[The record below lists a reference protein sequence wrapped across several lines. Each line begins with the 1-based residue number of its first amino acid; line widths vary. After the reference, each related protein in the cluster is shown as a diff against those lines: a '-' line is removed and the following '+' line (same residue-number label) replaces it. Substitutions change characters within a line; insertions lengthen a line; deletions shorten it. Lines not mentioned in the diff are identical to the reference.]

1 MFLAN
6 FASLFGGGSIIKK
19 SFGVANMADERQIL
33 VASLREH
40 FEGIVEATDLFLQ
53 NLSADNASREEL
65 EAARGANSVLK
76 SECAD
81 WRKRALET
89 NGALKELK
97 RQFTELEQRSDK
109 MRLLCVATIGS
120 LKEHAPELYAKYNA
134 ELVALLGTEPAAEPV
149 AEAAAATA
157 AEPASEAAAA
167 EPTAEPA
174 TEAAAEPIAEPV
186 AEAAAVEPTA
196 EPAAEATVEPTAE
209 SVAEAAAVEPTAEP
223 VVETAAPPKKSSK
236 HADPKAALRELVKV
250 SMSAG
255 RGLKGLKGASGSR
268 RLKKAANKEAAVE
281 TPASHESASKPEENS
296 DKPDPAAAEQSVV
309 SSTVEPAAGTVTE
322 ATAEPAAEAATE
334 TTAEPA
340 AEAATEATAEPATE
354 AATETT
360 AEPAAEV
367 ATEATAESATEA
379 VTEATVEP
387 AAETSAE
394 ATVEP
399 ATEAVTEATAE
410 PVDEAAAT
418 EPVTEPEEE
427 PIVNNSKLKLPM
439 FTDGRLKDRLE
450 VALDAALADR
460 LDKISDI
467 VEQTED
473 TEKLSPLELL
483 PQFSEDIHF
492 VVSDDLRI
500 IDEVKAGF
508 ELSENGEY
516 DLALAKFARLLKQD
530 SYILQPNLAILHN
543 YINMARWEDAYKAG
557 LPLLYDTFG
566 TDYWES
572 YVKDMAQAVINKMSV
587 DKSEIDTK
595 KLLFVLALLCAK
607 YPVTARKFL
616 CLADAIAEKCPDE
629 AALHYYLLKVGVTS
643 ASINN
648 TVEALQEIT
657 TCPEL
662 FDELFEQAK
671 DPINKKYKP
680 VLDMIEALYLSSKD
694 EAKDVED
701 KIESLVPLGPVQ
713 ISPADIERY
722 HSKVTA
728 DKVVGFMLNELF
740 PKAGFEPAAWPERFN
755 SIVEEAKLIP
765 FNFKPAELFQR
776 FNSRIFRLSNVEL
789 RYYDGQEQFFIKAF
803 NFEKGKIFILH
814 AKMAELT
821 PAEQQF
827 IILRKCFQLY
837 HKHTQLWYSRLSLD
851 DTMMCKLLETVVK
864 MCIES
869 GIEAAEP
876 WLKVVGNYDADTPN
890 LYRKI
895 SETITRLYRMT
906 DYKPFLILKEFLF
919 ARRPFT
925 SVLDGDANR
934 FAAKAVGITEAS
946 YGLARLFAGMRSDYD
961 ILAQDGFCAL
971 YADLQAKDE
980 FLRKSL
986 QLLWTSYL
994 QNNDYI

>member
-1 MFLAN
+1 
-6 FASLFGGGSIIKK
+6 
-19 SFGVANMADERQIL
+19 MADERQIL

-53 NLSADNASREEL
+53 NLSTDNASREEL

-97 RQFTELEQRSDK
+97 RQFAELEQRLDK
-109 MRLLCVATIGS
+109 MRSLCSTAVDG
-120 LKEHAPELYAKYNA
+120 LKDCAPELYAKCNA
-134 ELVALLGTEPAAEPV
+134 ELAALIGTAAATESAAEAATEPAAAAATEPTAEIATEPV
-149 AEAAAATA
+149 TEAATESAAEAATEPAAAAATEPTAEIATEPVTEAATESAAEAAAEPVTEAAT
-157 AEPASEAAAA
+157 EPAAAAATEPTAELAAEAAAA
-167 EPTAEPA
+167 EPTAEPVA
-174 TEAAAEPIAEPV
+174 EAAAAEPTAEPV
-186 AEAAAVEPTA
+186 AEAVAAEPTA
-196 EPAAEATVEPTAE
+196 EPAAEVAAESTAEPVTEAAVAEPTAE
-209 SVAEAAAVEPTAEP
+209 V
-223 VVETAAPPKKSSK
+223 AAPPRRAPK

-255 RGLKGLKGASGSR
+255 RGFKGLKGASGGR
-268 RLKKAANKEAAVE
+268 RLKKAADKEAAVE
-281 TPASHESASKPEENS
+281 PSASHDSASSSEENS
-296 DKPDPAAAEQSVV
+296 DKPDPAAAEQTLVPSAAEVV
-309 SSTVEPAAGTVTE
+309 AEPVAEPAAEVVAE
-322 ATAEPAAEAATE
+322 PVAEPAAEA
-334 TTAEPA
+334 
-340 AEAATEATAEPATE
+340 
-354 AATETT
+354 
-360 AEPAAEV
+360 
-367 ATEATAESATEA
+367 
-379 VTEATVEP
+379 
-387 AAETSAE
+387 
-394 ATVEP
+394 
-399 ATEAVTEATAE
+399 
-410 PVDEAAAT
+410 
-418 EPVTEPEEE
+418 EEE

-439 FTDGRLKDRLE
+439 FAAGKLKDRLE
-450 VALDAALADR
+450 VALDTALADK

-467 VEQTED
+467 VEQTEEA
-473 TEKLSPLELL
+473 EKLSPLELL

-492 VVSDDLRI
+492 VASDDLQI
-500 IDEVKAGF
+500 INEVKAGL

-543 YINMARWEDAYKAG
+543 YVNMARWEDAYKAG

-572 YVKDMAQAVINKMSV
+572 YVRDMAQAVINKMLV
-587 DKSEIDTK
+587 DKSEIDIK

-616 CLADAIAEKCPDE
+616 RLADAISEKCPDE

-643 ASINN
+643 ASIDN

-680 VLDMIEALYLSSKD
+680 VLDMIEALYLNSKD
-694 EAKDVED
+694 EAKNIED
-701 KIESLVPLGPVQ
+701 SIDSLVPLGPVQ

-722 HSKVTA
+722 HSKATA
-728 DKVVGFMLNELF
+728 DKVVEFMLNKLF
-740 PKAGFEPAAWPERFN
+740 PEAGFEPAAWPDRFN
-755 SIVEEAKLIP
+755 GIVEEAKLIP
-765 FNFKPAELFQR
+765 FNFKPAELFER
-776 FNSRIFRLSNVEL
+776 FNARIFKFANVEL

-821 PAEQQF
+821 SAEQQF

-837 HKHTQLWYSRLSLD
+837 HNHTQLWYSRLSLD

-906 DYKPFLILKEFLF
+906 DYEPFLILKEFLF

-946 YGLARLFAGMRSDYD
+946 YGLARLFAGMRSDYN
-961 ILAQDGFCAL
+961 ILAQDGFCAV
-971 YADLQAKDE
+971 YADLQTKDE

>member
-1 MFLAN
+1 
-6 FASLFGGGSIIKK
+6 
-19 SFGVANMADERQIL
+19 MADERQIL

-53 NLSADNASREEL
+53 NLSADNGSREEL

-97 RQFTELEQRSDK
+97 RQFAELEQRLDK
-109 MRLLCVATIGS
+109 MRSLCSTAVDG
-120 LKEHAPELYAKYNA
+120 LKDCAPELYAKCNA
-134 ELVALLGTEPAAEPV
+134 ELAALIGTAAATESAAEAATEPAAAAATEPTAEIATEPV
-149 AEAAAATA
+149 TEAATESAAEAAAEPVTEAAT
-157 AEPASEAAAA
+157 EPAAAAATEPTAELAAEAAAA
-167 EPTAEPA
+167 EPTAEPVA
-174 TEAAAEPIAEPV
+174 EAAAADPTAEPV
-186 AEAAAVEPTA
+186 AEAVAAEPTA
-196 EPAAEATVEPTAE
+196 EPAAEVAAESTAEPVTEAAVAEPTAE
-209 SVAEAAAVEPTAEP
+209 V
-223 VVETAAPPKKSSK
+223 AAPPRRAPK

-255 RGLKGLKGASGSR
+255 RGFKGLKGASGGR
-268 RLKKAANKEAAVE
+268 RLKKAADKEAAVE
-281 TPASHESASKPEENS
+281 PSASHDSASSSEENS
-296 DKPDPAAAEQSVV
+296 DKPDPAAAEQTLVPSAAEVV
-309 SSTVEPAAGTVTE
+309 
-322 ATAEPAAEAATE
+322 AEPVAELTAEAAAE
-334 TTAEPA
+334 TG
-340 AEAATEATAEPATE
+340 AEPATE
-354 AATETT
+354 AAAKTSAEPT

-367 ATEATAESATEA
+367 VA
-379 VTEATVEP
+379 
-387 AAETSAE
+387 
-394 ATVEP
+394 EP
-399 ATEAVTEATAE
+399 ATEAAAETGAEPTAE
-410 PVDEAAAT
+410 A
-418 EPVTEPEEE
+418 EEE

-439 FTDGRLKDRLE
+439 FAAGKLKDRLE
-450 VALDAALADR
+450 VALDTALADK

-467 VEQTED
+467 VKQTEEA
-473 TEKLSPLELL
+473 EKLSPLELL

-492 VVSDDLRI
+492 VASDDLQI
-500 IDEVKAGF
+500 INEVKAGL

-543 YINMARWEDAYKAG
+543 YVNMARWEDAYKAG
-557 LPLLYDTFG
+557 LPLLYDAFG

-572 YVKDMAQAVINKMSV
+572 YVRDMAQAVINKMPV
-587 DKSEIDTK
+587 DKSEIDIK

-616 CLADAIAEKCPDE
+616 RLADAISEKCPDE

-643 ASINN
+643 ASIDN

-694 EAKDVED
+694 EAKNIED
-701 KIESLVPLGPVQ
+701 SIDSLVPLGPVQ

-722 HSKVTA
+722 HSKATA
-728 DKVVGFMLNELF
+728 DKVVEFMLNKLF
-740 PKAGFEPAAWPERFN
+740 PEAGFEPTAWPDRFN
-755 SIVEEAKLIP
+755 GIVEEAKLIP
-765 FNFKPAELFQR
+765 FNFKPAELFER
-776 FNSRIFRLSNVEL
+776 FNARIFKFANVEL

-821 PAEQQF
+821 SAEQQF

-837 HKHTQLWYSRLSLD
+837 HNHTQLWYSRLSLD

-906 DYKPFLILKEFLF
+906 DYEPFLILKEFLF

-946 YGLARLFAGMRSDYD
+946 YGLARLFAGMRSDYN

-971 YADLQAKDE
+971 YADLQTKDE

>member
-1 MFLAN
+1 
-6 FASLFGGGSIIKK
+6 
-19 SFGVANMADERQIL
+19 MADERQIL

-53 NLSADNASREEL
+53 NLSTDNASREEL

-97 RQFTELEQRSDK
+97 RQFAELEQRLDK
-109 MRLLCVATIGS
+109 MRSLCSTAVDG
-120 LKEHAPELYAKYNA
+120 LKDCAPELYAKCNA
-134 ELVALLGTEPAAEPV
+134 ELAALIGTAAATESAAEAATEPAAAAATEPTAEIATEPV
-149 AEAAAATA
+149 TEAATESAAEAAAEPVTEAAT
-157 AEPASEAAAA
+157 EPAAAAATEPTAELAAEAAAA
-167 EPTAEPA
+167 EPTAEP
-174 TEAAAEPIAEPV
+174 V
-186 AEAAAVEPTA
+186 AEAVAAEPTA
-196 EPAAEATVEPTAE
+196 EPAAEVAAESTAEPVTEAAVAEPTAE
-209 SVAEAAAVEPTAEP
+209 V
-223 VVETAAPPKKSSK
+223 AAPPRRAPK

-255 RGLKGLKGASGSR
+255 RGFKGLKGASGGR
-268 RLKKAANKEAAVE
+268 RLKKAADKEAAVE
-281 TPASHESASKPEENS
+281 PSASHDSASSSEENS
-296 DKPDPAAAEQSVV
+296 DKPDPAAAEQTLVPSAAEVV
-309 SSTVEPAAGTVTE
+309 AEPV
-322 ATAEPAAEAATE
+322 AEPAAEA
-334 TTAEPA
+334 
-340 AEAATEATAEPATE
+340 
-354 AATETT
+354 
-360 AEPAAEV
+360 
-367 ATEATAESATEA
+367 
-379 VTEATVEP
+379 
-387 AAETSAE
+387 
-394 ATVEP
+394 
-399 ATEAVTEATAE
+399 
-410 PVDEAAAT
+410 
-418 EPVTEPEEE
+418 EEE

-439 FTDGRLKDRLE
+439 FAAGKLKDRLE
-450 VALDAALADR
+450 VALDTALADK

-467 VEQTED
+467 VEQTEEA
-473 TEKLSPLELL
+473 EKLSPLELL

-492 VVSDDLRI
+492 VASDDLQI
-500 IDEVKAGF
+500 INEVKAGL

-543 YINMARWEDAYKAG
+543 YVNMARWEDAYKAG

-572 YVKDMAQAVINKMSV
+572 YVRDMAQAVINKMLV
-587 DKSEIDTK
+587 DKSEIDIK

-616 CLADAIAEKCPDE
+616 RLADAISEKCPDE

-643 ASINN
+643 ASIDN

-680 VLDMIEALYLSSKD
+680 VLDMIEALYLNSKD
-694 EAKDVED
+694 EAKNIED
-701 KIESLVPLGPVQ
+701 SIDSLVPLGPVQ

-722 HSKVTA
+722 HSKATA
-728 DKVVGFMLNELF
+728 DKVVEFMLNKLF
-740 PKAGFEPAAWPERFN
+740 PEAGFEPAAWPDRFN
-755 SIVEEAKLIP
+755 GIVEEAKLIP
-765 FNFKPAELFQR
+765 FNFKPAELFER
-776 FNSRIFRLSNVEL
+776 FNARIFKFANVEL

-821 PAEQQF
+821 SAEQQF

-837 HKHTQLWYSRLSLD
+837 HNHTQLWYSRLSLD

-906 DYKPFLILKEFLF
+906 DYEPFLILKEFLF

-946 YGLARLFAGMRSDYD
+946 YGLARLFAGMRSDYN
-961 ILAQDGFCAL
+961 ILAQDGFCAV
-971 YADLQAKDE
+971 YADLQTKDE

>member
-1 MFLAN
+1 
-6 FASLFGGGSIIKK
+6 
-19 SFGVANMADERQIL
+19 MADERQIL

-53 NLSADNASREEL
+53 NLSADNGSREEL

-97 RQFTELEQRSDK
+97 RQFAELEQRLDK
-109 MRLLCVATIGS
+109 MRSLCSTAVDG
-120 LKEHAPELYAKYNA
+120 LKDCAPELYAKCNA
-134 ELVALLGTEPAAEPV
+134 ELAALIGTAAATESAAEAATESAAEAATEPAA
-149 AEAAAATA
+149 AAATEPTAELA
-157 AEPASEAAAA
+157 AEAAAA
-167 EPTAEPA
+167 EPTAEP
-174 TEAAAEPIAEPV
+174 V
-186 AEAAAVEPTA
+186 AEAVAAEPTA
-196 EPAAEATVEPTAE
+196 EPAAEVAAESTAEPVTEAAVAEPTAE
-209 SVAEAAAVEPTAEP
+209 V
-223 VVETAAPPKKSSK
+223 AAPPRRAPK

-255 RGLKGLKGASGSR
+255 RGFKGLKGASGGR
-268 RLKKAANKEAAVE
+268 RLKKAADKEAAVE
-281 TPASHESASKPEENS
+281 PSASHDSASSSEENS
-296 DKPDPAAAEQSVV
+296 DKPDPAAAEQTLVPSAAEVV
-309 SSTVEPAAGTVTE
+309 AEPV
-322 ATAEPAAEAATE
+322 AEPAAEVVAETVTE
-334 TTAEPA
+334 PTAEA
-340 AEAATEATAEPATE
+340 VAETVTELTAEAAAETGAEPATE
-354 AATETT
+354 A
-360 AEPAAEV
+360 
-367 ATEATAESATEA
+367 
-379 VTEATVEP
+379 
-387 AAETSAE
+387 
-394 ATVEP
+394 
-399 ATEAVTEATAE
+399 
-410 PVDEAAAT
+410 
-418 EPVTEPEEE
+418 EEE

-439 FTDGRLKDRLE
+439 FAAGKLKDRLE
-450 VALDAALADR
+450 VALDTALADK

-467 VEQTED
+467 VEQTEEA
-473 TEKLSPLELL
+473 EKLSPLELL

-492 VVSDDLRI
+492 VASDDLQI
-500 IDEVKAGF
+500 INEVKAGL

-543 YINMARWEDAYKAG
+543 YVNMARWEDAYKAG
-557 LPLLYDTFG
+557 LPLLYDAFG

-572 YVKDMAQAVINKMSV
+572 YVRDMAQAVINKMPV
-587 DKSEIDTK
+587 DKSEIDIK

-616 CLADAIAEKCPDE
+616 RLADAISEKCPDE

-643 ASINN
+643 ASIDN

-680 VLDMIEALYLSSKD
+680 VLDMIEALYLNSKD
-694 EAKDVED
+694 EAKNIED
-701 KIESLVPLGPVQ
+701 SIDSLVPLGPVQ

-722 HSKVTA
+722 HSKATA
-728 DKVVGFMLNELF
+728 DKVVEFMLNKLF
-740 PKAGFEPAAWPERFN
+740 PEAGFEPAAWPDRFN
-755 SIVEEAKLIP
+755 GIVEEAKLIP
-765 FNFKPAELFQR
+765 FNFKPAELFER
-776 FNSRIFRLSNVEL
+776 FNARIFKFANVEL

-821 PAEQQF
+821 SAEQQF

-837 HKHTQLWYSRLSLD
+837 HNHTQLWYSRLSLD

-906 DYKPFLILKEFLF
+906 DYEPFLILKEFLF

-946 YGLARLFAGMRSDYD
+946 YGLARLFAGMRSDYN

-971 YADLQAKDE
+971 YADLQTKDE

>member
-1 MFLAN
+1 
-6 FASLFGGGSIIKK
+6 
-19 SFGVANMADERQIL
+19 MADERQIL

-53 NLSADNASREEL
+53 NLSTDNASREEL

-97 RQFTELEQRSDK
+97 RQFAELEQRLDK
-109 MRLLCVATIGS
+109 MRSLCSTAVDG
-120 LKEHAPELYAKYNA
+120 LKDCAPELYAKCNA
-134 ELVALLGTEPAAEPV
+134 ELAALIGTAAATESAAEAATEPAAAAATEPTAEIATEPV
-149 AEAAAATA
+149 TEAATESAAEAAAEPVTEAATEPAAAAATEPTAEIATEPVTEAATESAAEAA
-157 AEPASEAAAA
+157 AEPVTEAATEPAAAAATEPTAELAAEAAAA
-167 EPTAEPA
+167 EPTAEPVA
-174 TEAAAEPIAEPV
+174 EAAAAEPTAEPV
-186 AEAAAVEPTA
+186 AEAVAAEPTA
-196 EPAAEATVEPTAE
+196 EPAAEVAAESTAEPVTEAAVAEPTAE
-209 SVAEAAAVEPTAEP
+209 V
-223 VVETAAPPKKSSK
+223 AAPPRRAPK

-255 RGLKGLKGASGSR
+255 RGFKGLKGASGGR
-268 RLKKAANKEAAVE
+268 RLKKAADKEAAVE
-281 TPASHESASKPEENS
+281 PSASHDSASSSEENS
-296 DKPDPAAAEQSVV
+296 DKPDPAAAEQTLVPSAAEVV
-309 SSTVEPAAGTVTE
+309 AEPVAEPAAEVVAE
-322 ATAEPAAEAATE
+322 PVAEPAAEA
-334 TTAEPA
+334 
-340 AEAATEATAEPATE
+340 
-354 AATETT
+354 
-360 AEPAAEV
+360 
-367 ATEATAESATEA
+367 
-379 VTEATVEP
+379 
-387 AAETSAE
+387 
-394 ATVEP
+394 
-399 ATEAVTEATAE
+399 
-410 PVDEAAAT
+410 
-418 EPVTEPEEE
+418 EEE

-439 FTDGRLKDRLE
+439 FAAGKLKDRLE
-450 VALDAALADR
+450 VALDTALADK

-467 VEQTED
+467 VEQTEEA
-473 TEKLSPLELL
+473 EKLSPLELL

-492 VVSDDLRI
+492 VASDDLQI
-500 IDEVKAGF
+500 INEVKAGL

-543 YINMARWEDAYKAG
+543 YVNMARWEDAYKAG

-572 YVKDMAQAVINKMSV
+572 YVRDMAQAVINKMLV
-587 DKSEIDTK
+587 DKSEIDIK

-616 CLADAIAEKCPDE
+616 RLADAISEKCPDE

-643 ASINN
+643 ASIDN

-694 EAKDVED
+694 EAKNIED
-701 KIESLVPLGPVQ
+701 SIDSLVPLGPVQ

-722 HSKVTA
+722 HSKATA
-728 DKVVGFMLNELF
+728 DKVVEFMLNKLF
-740 PKAGFEPAAWPERFN
+740 PEAGFEPAAWPDRFN
-755 SIVEEAKLIP
+755 GIVEEAKLIP
-765 FNFKPAELFQR
+765 FNFKPAELFER
-776 FNSRIFRLSNVEL
+776 FNARIFKFANVEL

-821 PAEQQF
+821 SAEQQF

-837 HKHTQLWYSRLSLD
+837 HNHTQLWYSRLSLD

-906 DYKPFLILKEFLF
+906 DYEPFLILKEFLF

-946 YGLARLFAGMRSDYD
+946 YGLARLFAGMRSDYN

-971 YADLQAKDE
+971 YADLQTKDE

>member
-1 MFLAN
+1 
-6 FASLFGGGSIIKK
+6 
-19 SFGVANMADERQIL
+19 MADERQIL

-53 NLSADNASREEL
+53 NLSTDNASREEL

-97 RQFTELEQRSDK
+97 RQFAELEQRLDK
-109 MRLLCVATIGS
+109 MRSLCSTAVDG
-120 LKEHAPELYAKYNA
+120 LKDCAPELYAKCNA
-134 ELVALLGTEPAAEPV
+134 ELAALIGTAAATESAAEAATEPAAAAATEPTAEIATEPV
-149 AEAAAATA
+149 TEAATESAAEAAAEPVTEAAT
-157 AEPASEAAAA
+157 EPAAAAATEPTAELAAEAAAA
-167 EPTAEPA
+167 EPTAEP
-174 TEAAAEPIAEPV
+174 V
-186 AEAAAVEPTA
+186 AEAVAAEPTA
-196 EPAAEATVEPTAE
+196 EPAAEVAAESTAEPVTEAAVAEPTAE
-209 SVAEAAAVEPTAEP
+209 V
-223 VVETAAPPKKSSK
+223 AAPPRRAPK

-255 RGLKGLKGASGSR
+255 RGFKGLKGASGGR
-268 RLKKAANKEAAVE
+268 RLKKAADKEAAVE
-281 TPASHESASKPEENS
+281 PSASHDSASSSEENS
-296 DKPDPAAAEQSVV
+296 DKPDPAAAEQTLVPSAAEVV
-309 SSTVEPAAGTVTE
+309 AEPVAEPAAEVVAE
-322 ATAEPAAEAATE
+322 PVAEPAAEA
-334 TTAEPA
+334 
-340 AEAATEATAEPATE
+340 
-354 AATETT
+354 
-360 AEPAAEV
+360 
-367 ATEATAESATEA
+367 
-379 VTEATVEP
+379 
-387 AAETSAE
+387 
-394 ATVEP
+394 
-399 ATEAVTEATAE
+399 
-410 PVDEAAAT
+410 
-418 EPVTEPEEE
+418 EEE

-439 FTDGRLKDRLE
+439 FAAGKLKDRLE
-450 VALDAALADR
+450 VALDTALADK

-467 VEQTED
+467 VEQTEEA
-473 TEKLSPLELL
+473 EKLSPLELL

-492 VVSDDLRI
+492 VASDDLQI
-500 IDEVKAGF
+500 INEVKAGL

-543 YINMARWEDAYKAG
+543 YVNMARWEDAYKAG

-572 YVKDMAQAVINKMSV
+572 YVRDMAQAVINKMLV
-587 DKSEIDTK
+587 DKSEIDIK

-616 CLADAIAEKCPDE
+616 RLADAISEKCPDE

-643 ASINN
+643 ASIDN

-694 EAKDVED
+694 EAKNIED
-701 KIESLVPLGPVQ
+701 SIDSLVPLGPVQ

-722 HSKVTA
+722 HSKATA
-728 DKVVGFMLNELF
+728 DKVVEFMLNKLF
-740 PKAGFEPAAWPERFN
+740 PEAGFEPAAWPDRFN
-755 SIVEEAKLIP
+755 GIVEEAKLIP
-765 FNFKPAELFQR
+765 FNFKPAELFER
-776 FNSRIFRLSNVEL
+776 FNARIFKFANVEL

-821 PAEQQF
+821 SAEQQF

-837 HKHTQLWYSRLSLD
+837 HNHTQLWYSRLSLD

-906 DYKPFLILKEFLF
+906 DYEPFLILKEFLF

-946 YGLARLFAGMRSDYD
+946 YGLARLFAGMRSDYN

-971 YADLQAKDE
+971 YADLQTKDE

>member
-1 MFLAN
+1 
-6 FASLFGGGSIIKK
+6 
-19 SFGVANMADERQIL
+19 MADERQIL

-53 NLSADNASREEL
+53 NLSADNGSREEL

-97 RQFTELEQRSDK
+97 RQFAELEQRLDK
-109 MRLLCVATIGS
+109 MRSLCSTAVDG
-120 LKEHAPELYAKYNA
+120 LKDCAPELYAKCNA
-134 ELVALLGTEPAAEPV
+134 ELAALIGTAAATESAAEAATESAAEAATEPAAAAATESAAEAATEP
-149 AEAAAATA
+149 AAAAATEPTAELA
-157 AEPASEAAAA
+157 AEAAAA
-167 EPTAEPA
+167 EPTAEPVA
-174 TEAAAEPIAEPV
+174 EAAAAEPTAEPV
-186 AEAAAVEPTA
+186 AEAVAAEPTA
-196 EPAAEATVEPTAE
+196 EPAAEVAAESTAEPVTEAAVAEPTAE
-209 SVAEAAAVEPTAEP
+209 V
-223 VVETAAPPKKSSK
+223 AAPPRRAPK

-255 RGLKGLKGASGSR
+255 RGFKGLKGASGGR
-268 RLKKAANKEAAVE
+268 RLKKAADKEAAVE
-281 TPASHESASKPEENS
+281 PSASHDSASSSEENS
-296 DKPDPAAAEQSVV
+296 DKPDPAAAEQTLVPSAAEVV
-309 SSTVEPAAGTVTE
+309 AEPV
-322 ATAEPAAEAATE
+322 AEPAAEVVAE
-334 TTAEPA
+334 PVAEPA
-340 AEAATEATAEPATE
+340 AEVVAETVTEPTAEAVAETVTEPTAEAVAETVTELTAEAAAETGAEPATE
-354 AATETT
+354 A
-360 AEPAAEV
+360 
-367 ATEATAESATEA
+367 
-379 VTEATVEP
+379 
-387 AAETSAE
+387 
-394 ATVEP
+394 
-399 ATEAVTEATAE
+399 
-410 PVDEAAAT
+410 
-418 EPVTEPEEE
+418 EEE

-439 FTDGRLKDRLE
+439 FAAGKLKDRLE
-450 VALDAALADR
+450 VALDTALADK

-467 VEQTED
+467 VEQTEEA
-473 TEKLSPLELL
+473 EKLSPLELL

-492 VVSDDLRI
+492 VASDDLQI
-500 IDEVKAGF
+500 INEVKAGL

-543 YINMARWEDAYKAG
+543 YVNMARWEDAYKAG
-557 LPLLYDTFG
+557 LPLLYDAFG

-572 YVKDMAQAVINKMSV
+572 YVRDMAQAVINKMPV
-587 DKSEIDTK
+587 DKSEIDIK

-616 CLADAIAEKCPDE
+616 RLADAISEKCPDE

-643 ASINN
+643 ASIDN

-680 VLDMIEALYLSSKD
+680 VLDMIEALYLNSKD
-694 EAKDVED
+694 EAKNIED
-701 KIESLVPLGPVQ
+701 SIDSLVPLGPVQ

-722 HSKVTA
+722 HSKATA
-728 DKVVGFMLNELF
+728 DKVVEFMLNKLF
-740 PKAGFEPAAWPERFN
+740 PEAGFEPAAWPDRFN
-755 SIVEEAKLIP
+755 GIVEEAKLIP
-765 FNFKPAELFQR
+765 FNFKPAELFER
-776 FNSRIFRLSNVEL
+776 FNARIFKFANVEL

-821 PAEQQF
+821 SAEQQF

-837 HKHTQLWYSRLSLD
+837 HNHTQLWYSRLSLD

-906 DYKPFLILKEFLF
+906 DYEPFLILKEFLF

-946 YGLARLFAGMRSDYD
+946 YGLARLFAGMRSDYN

-971 YADLQAKDE
+971 YADLQTKDE

>member
-1 MFLAN
+1 
-6 FASLFGGGSIIKK
+6 
-19 SFGVANMADERQIL
+19 MADERQIL

-53 NLSADNASREEL
+53 NLSADNGSREEL

-97 RQFTELEQRSDK
+97 RQFAELEQRLDK
-109 MRLLCVATIGS
+109 MRSLCSTAVDG
-120 LKEHAPELYAKYNA
+120 LKDCAPELYAKCNA
-134 ELVALLGTEPAAEPV
+134 ELAALIGTAAATESAAEAATEPAAAAATESAAEAATEP
-149 AEAAAATA
+149 AAAAAT
-157 AEPASEAAAA
+157 
-167 EPTAEPA
+167 EPTAEIA
-174 TEAAAEPIAEPV
+174 TEPVTEAATESAAEAAAEPV
-186 AEAAAVEPTA
+186 TEAATEPAAAAATEPTA
-196 EPAAEATVEPTAE
+196 EPAAEAAAESNAEPVTEAAVAEPTAE
-209 SVAEAAAVEPTAEP
+209 V
-223 VVETAAPPKKSSK
+223 AAPPKRAPK

-255 RGLKGLKGASGSR
+255 RGFKGLKGASGGR
-268 RLKKAANKEAAVE
+268 RLKKAADKEAAVE
-281 TPASHESASKPEENS
+281 PSASHDSASSSEENS
-296 DKPDPAAAEQSVV
+296 DKPDPAAAEQTLVPSAAEVV
-309 SSTVEPAAGTVTE
+309 AEPVAEPAAEVVAE
-322 ATAEPAAEAATE
+322 PVAEPAAEA
-334 TTAEPA
+334 
-340 AEAATEATAEPATE
+340 
-354 AATETT
+354 
-360 AEPAAEV
+360 
-367 ATEATAESATEA
+367 
-379 VTEATVEP
+379 
-387 AAETSAE
+387 
-394 ATVEP
+394 
-399 ATEAVTEATAE
+399 
-410 PVDEAAAT
+410 
-418 EPVTEPEEE
+418 EEE

-439 FTDGRLKDRLE
+439 FAAGKLKDRLE
-450 VALDAALADR
+450 VALDTALADK

-467 VEQTED
+467 VEQTEEA
-473 TEKLSPLELL
+473 EKLSPLELL

-492 VVSDDLRI
+492 VASDDLQI
-500 IDEVKAGF
+500 INEVKAGL

-543 YINMARWEDAYKAG
+543 YVNMARWEDAYKAG
-557 LPLLYDTFG
+557 LPLLYDAFG

-572 YVKDMAQAVINKMSV
+572 YVRDMAQAVINKMPV
-587 DKSEIDTK
+587 DKSEIDIK

-616 CLADAIAEKCPDE
+616 RLADAISEKCPDE

-643 ASINN
+643 ASIDN

-680 VLDMIEALYLSSKD
+680 VLDMIEALYLNSKD
-694 EAKDVED
+694 EAKNIED
-701 KIESLVPLGPVQ
+701 SIDSLVPLGPVQ

-722 HSKVTA
+722 HSKATA
-728 DKVVGFMLNELF
+728 DKVVEFMLNKLF
-740 PKAGFEPAAWPERFN
+740 PEAGFEPAAWPDRFN
-755 SIVEEAKLIP
+755 GIVEEAKLIP
-765 FNFKPAELFQR
+765 FNFKPAELFER
-776 FNSRIFRLSNVEL
+776 FNARIFKFANVEL

-821 PAEQQF
+821 SAEQQF

-837 HKHTQLWYSRLSLD
+837 HNHTQLWYSRLSLD

-906 DYKPFLILKEFLF
+906 DYEPFLILKEFLF

-946 YGLARLFAGMRSDYD
+946 YGLARLFAGMRSDYN

-971 YADLQAKDE
+971 YADLQTKDE